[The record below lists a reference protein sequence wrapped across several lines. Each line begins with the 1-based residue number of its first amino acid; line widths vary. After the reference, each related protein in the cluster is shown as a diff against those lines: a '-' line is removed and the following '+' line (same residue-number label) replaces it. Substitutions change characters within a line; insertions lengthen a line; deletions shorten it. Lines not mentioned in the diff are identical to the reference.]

1 MFDIVHNNDIG
12 YFDII
17 RHVSLVVVGISDV
30 LFWFD
35 FITRMLLSCECV
47 VLGFYM
53 NSEKKREEREHTRE
67 TREKKRNPQKK

>member
-47 VLGFYM
+47 VLGFYI
-53 NSEKKREEREHTRE
+53 SYREEGNGRLFLN
-67 TREKKRNPQKK
+67 K